1 MFFVQFPN
9 ACFFSLHPRLYSL
22 KECRNKITNLFRPLS
37 ANKIWNWCTKKLFK
51 HKKHHFYSICNELL
65 DKKALNSTF
74 SWKWM
79 SREVFK
85 RKKYTR
91 KKTPRYKCLY
101 SIVSCFKLWISDANV
116 YVLEWNTQLGNE
128 SLVLHVQ
135 A

>member
-1 MFFVQFPN
+1 
-9 ACFFSLHPRLYSL
+9 
-22 KECRNKITNLFRPLS
+22 
-37 ANKIWNWCTKKLFK
+37 
-51 HKKHHFYSICNELL
+51 
-65 DKKALNSTF
+65 
-74 SWKWM
+74 M

-135 A
+135 AKQNYIAHFKAREKSVTVTFVFSCLFPG